1 MFLIRFAVLLPAFCC
16 FFDVSEAL
24 PAGAC
29 VIFLPIGL
37 QGFSAPFVFSALA
50 SSFLSNK
57 DTAISSFASGF
68 AGFSILPALDSAC
81 TFGFFIS
88 KVSE

>member
-1 MFLIRFAVLLPAFCC
+1 MIFAALRTLAPVFLIRFAVLLPAFCC

-50 SSFLSNK
+50 SSFYPIKIQLYLP
-57 DTAISSFASGF
+57 FASGF
-68 AGFSILPALDSAC
+68 AGFQYCQP
-81 TFGFFIS
+81 
-88 KVSE
+88 